1 MHNFHSHQVYA
12 AVPTI
17 IVVESPSRKAMAD
30 AEEKPPS
37 RSFRSFIWDT
47 DTHLKTPEERKLLRK
62 LDWSILTIGCLG
74 FFMKYLDQGNLTNAY
89 VSGLQEDLNMYG
101 NEYTYAQT
109 AYTCAYAV
117 MQIPS
122 TLIVQKVRPSV
133 WLVFMEVGWVGNLDL
148 GFNLFCYPI
157 PKAAMRHSC

>member
-1 MHNFHSHQVYA
+1 
-12 AVPTI
+12 
-17 IVVESPSRKAMAD
+17 
-30 AEEKPPS
+30 
-37 RSFRSFIWDT
+37 
-47 DTHLKTPEERKLLRK
+47 
-62 LDWSILTIGCLG
+62 
-74 FFMKYLDQGNLTNAY
+74 MKYLDQGNLTNAY

-133 WLVFMEVGWVGNLDL
+133 WLVFMEVGWVGNLYL